1 MLSTL
6 RRSTRTRRSPSRY
19 GFCDDNKVKYNG
31 LDTII
36 KAIEILENSGFK
48 IEDPIDKH
56 IKYYTESGIYVEKNG
71 TNSLKFIEDENED
84 EDEYTDDFHFKMA
97 LLEAGGDHDKWI
109 KIVEKGV
116 KQWKNNIID
125 LTN

>member
-48 IEDPIDKH
+48 IEDPIDRH
-56 IKYYTESGIYVEKNG
+56 IKYYTESGIDVEKTG
-71 TNSLKFIEDENED
+71 TNSLKFIENDCNN
-84 EDEYTDDFHFKMA
+84 YIDDFHFKMS
-97 LLEAGGDHDKWI
+97 LLEAGNDHEKWI
-109 KIVEKGV
+109 KIVEKGI
-116 KQWKNNIID
+116 KQWKNDIID